1 MEKNNLRKRLKLS
14 VVKFS
19 YTKKNGETRY
29 ATGTNNLELLSIVFG
44 MDINTLKDERDRCG
58 ITTYYDVEKG
68 GWRCLRDENLLEII
82 ND

>member
-1 MEKNNLRKRLKLS
+1 MKLRDRLKLS

-19 YTKKNGETRY
+19 YLKKNGEKRY

-44 MDINTLKDERDRCG
+44 MDIKTLKEGRDRCG
-58 ITTYYDVEKG
+58 ITTYFDVEKK
-68 GWRCLRDENLLEII
+68 GWRSLVDENLLEII